1 MNEEKKIYQLKDKQ
15 LYYEQ
20 IELDDERLDK
30 FEHIILV
37 LVPKQVHVYKVQ
49 FDEVYKEAVQE

>member
-1 MNEEKKIYQLKDKQ
+1 LKDKQ

>member
-1 MNEEKKIYQLKDKQ
+1 LKDKQ

-37 LVPKQVHVYKVQ
+37 LVPKQVPVYKVQ